1 MDEPNTPAAQALL
14 VWGGAILA
22 VLVVIMVLTVS

>member
-14 VWGGAILA
+14 VWGGAALA
-22 VLVVIMVLTVS
+22 VLVAIMVLGIS